1 MTSEMLALVLL
12 VIVCIVGMRTVAAKA
27 KNHQREVLCKGEDE
41 GLMPTQK
48 HWSVLLTKFT
58 LDFKSQQS
66 FTTVNRHL

>member
-48 HWSVLLTKFT
+48 HWSVLLT
-58 LDFKSQQS
+58 
-66 FTTVNRHL
+66 